1 MRELLYR
8 FKENSLFKV
17 AVVSII
23 ILSALLVGTS
33 TYDLNPEVQKVLIY
47 LDYFVTIFFCTEIV
61 IRFLAEESKK
71 DFFKQGWN
79 VFDTLIVLFSLLPA
93 GESALLMR
101 LLRIFRVLRLISF
114 LPELNILLIDQLS

>member
-71 DFFKQGWN
+71 DFLSKAGMF
-79 VFDTLIVLFSLLPA
+79 LIP
-93 GESALLMR
+93 
-101 LLRIFRVLRLISF
+101 
-114 LPELNILLIDQLS
+114 